1 MRRIEKIRLAIP
13 TIDLLECKRFKGG
26 YFELY
31 DGQLDGA
38 YCVADGPRNDYPDAD
53 DGWEPDY
60 DFATTDEYQEYLE
73 SQEGTDNENYAD
85 GIDQEPGTN
94 KASDSVRHEISYGES
109 VSEDMKNQIEQL
121 LAKLPELISNQN
133 VEIVYNQGLVSLLD
147 GGKGAAGTY
156 LREGFI
162 LPDGTRVEK
171 DTILLG
177 DKSNMSTVHEELIHC
192 WQENNCIAE
201 GKTPSDVLS
210 AMEFQAAVYM
220 DLIGI
225 VENQD
230 FLVDNVMG
238 DYYSDFLTNCFRE
251 GNVFTFDFEHFN
263 YEYFIE
269 HFGEFYEQWLGH
281 YGSDHPYGKGDDQHY
296 DWNWDELLNR

>member
-1 MRRIEKIRLAIP
+1 MRRIEKIRLTIP

-38 YCVADGPRNDYPDAD
+38 YCVADGPRNDYADAD

-60 DFATTDEYQEYLE
+60 DIANPGEYMDHLE
-73 SQEGTDNENYAD
+73 SQEADNENYAD
-85 GIDQEPGTN
+85 GIDQEPEAN
-94 KASDSVRHEISYGES
+94 NVSWSVPGE
-109 VSEDMKNQIEQL
+109 MRNQIEQL
-121 LAKLPELISNQN
+121 LAKLPDLISNQN
-133 VEIVYNQGLVSLLD
+133 VEIVYNQGLLGLLD

-162 LPDGTRVEK
+162 LPDGTKVER

-177 DKSNMSTVHEELIHC
+177 DNANMSTVHEELIHC

-201 GKTPSDVLS
+201 GKTPGDVLS

-269 HFGEFYEQWLGH
+269 HFGEFYEQWLDH

>member
-31 DGQLDGA
+31 GELEESR
-38 YCVADGPRNDYPDAD
+38 CVADGPGNDYPDAD

-60 DFATTDEYQEYLE
+60 DFATPGEYMDYLE
-73 SQEGTDNENYAD
+73 SQDADDENYAD
-85 GIDQEPGTN
+85 GIDREPGVDN
-94 KASDSVRHEISYGES
+94 AGDSGSQQAINYDGS
-109 VSEDMKNQIEQL
+109 VPVEMKNQIEQL
-121 LAKLPELISNQN
+121 LQKLPGLIANQN
-133 VEIVYNQGLVSLLD
+133 VAILYNQDLLSSLD
-147 GGKGAAGTY
+147 GGVGAAGTY
-156 LREGFI
+156 LREGYV
-162 LPDGTRVEK
+162 LPDGTIVEQ

-177 DKSNMSTVHEELIHC
+177 DKSNMSTVQEELIHC
-192 WQENNCIAE
+192 WQENNCISE
-201 GKTPSDVLS
+201 GKTPGDVLS

-220 DLIGI
+220 DLLGI

-238 DYYSDFLTNCFRE
+238 DYYPDFLTNCFRD

-269 HFGEFYEQWLGH
+269 HFREFYEQWLDH
-281 YGSDHPYGKGDDQHY
+281 YSPAHPYGKGNDEYY

>member
-31 DGQLDGA
+31 GQLDGA
-38 YCVADGPRNDYPDAD
+38 RCVADGPGKDYPDAD
-53 DGWEPDY
+53 DGWEPEY
-60 DFATTDEYQEYLE
+60 DFATPGEYVEHLE
-73 SQEGTDNENYAD
+73 SQGADSENHAD
-85 GIDQEPGTN
+85 GIDREPGVDN
-94 KASDSVRHEISYGES
+94 AGDSGSQQAINYDGSVRVE
-109 VSEDMKNQIEQL
+109 MKNQIEQL
-121 LAKLPELISNQN
+121 LQKLPGLIANQN
-133 VEIVYNQGLVSLLD
+133 VAILYNQDLLSSLD
-147 GGKGAAGTY
+147 GGVGAAGTY
-156 LREGFI
+156 LREGYV
-162 LPDGTRVEK
+162 LPDGTIVEQ

-177 DKSNMSTVHEELIHC
+177 DKSNMSTVQEELIHC
-192 WQENNCIAE
+192 WQENNCISE
-201 GKTPSDVLS
+201 GKTPGDVLS

-220 DLIGI
+220 DLLGI

-238 DYYSDFLTNCFRE
+238 DYYPDFLTNCFRD
-251 GNVFTFDFEHFN
+251 GNVFTFDFDHFN

-269 HFGEFYEQWLGH
+269 HFREFYEQWLNH
-281 YGSDHPYGKGDDQHY
+281 YDPTHPYGKGNDEHY